1 MTPTNLLHEVLPQA
15 SLNALG
21 WTLLHSVWQGAL
33 IAILLAVLLRLM
45 HRHSAATR
53 YRVAWTGL
61 MALVVMAAITYYKL
75 YEPVAPPVSIA
86 SISGAASTTQVVTG
100 AEVTNA
106 QGFWEKA
113 ATQGQTY
120 FEQHLPS
127 IVLLWLLGMVVM
139 GMRLLGGWVYVQRL
153 RSYRVQAVPEAWQQ
167 KAEEVGRQLGL
178 KQAAAV
184 AESALVKV
192 PMVIGHLKPLIL
204 LPLGTLAGLSTAQIE
219 AILAHELAHVHRK
232 DYLLNLLQSLV
243 ETLFFFHPAVWWI
256 SDCIRTEREH
266 ACDDLAISVCG
277 DSLTYA
283 YALTHLEELLMKNSN
298 PAPRLS
304 MAFSGR
310 RRSLLSRI
318 TRLVQQPAL
327 RPSFSEGF
335 LAACA
340 VTAGLMVFS
349 ASAWANY
356 QTPEA
361 PQPKLQEPVAVQE
374 PAPQKPFLATTLP
387 VDVAATI
394 EEEPEEALTMVQ
406 LADDLVIVQNKKGK
420 VVEVYVNGKRVPKSE
435 LPKYQDRIERQLKAA
450 KNAKTMSVE
459 ETERA
464 MAIANGTLDEV
475 ERVSVQAPRPP
486 MAPRQRVAIS
496 RGTSVGGGRGVN
508 MVAPVPP
515 VPPVAPVAPSSNKAE
530 DQKRYKQDLK
540 EYERQMEEFQARME
554 EYDARKQAYLSEYET
569 RVEVNEIRQ
578 EDHKARQAAN
588 AKRQEDHKR
597 RMEEHAVRMKD
608 HEKRMADHA
617 VRMKEHEER
626 MKKHDAMMKELKSA
640 LVSDGL
646 IKSSEADYTFKLD
659 KTGLYVDEKKQSDAL
674 YQKYKKIIASATGED
689 VDMMLKKEG
698 SNFTINTNKSS
709 NSKK

>member
-33 IAILLAVLLRLM
+33 LAIILAVLLRLM

-53 YRVAWTGL
+53 YRVAWAGL
-61 MALVVMAAITYYKL
+61 MALVLMAGITYYKL
-75 YEPVAPPVSIA
+75 YEPPLPQAAVSAGSAIT
-86 SISGAASTTQVVTG
+86 STTLVIAG
-100 AEVTNA
+100 AETA
-106 QGFWEKA
+106 TSQGFWEKVTA
-113 ATQGQTY
+113 QGQAY
-120 FEQHLPS
+120 FDQHLPA
-127 IVLLWLLGMVVM
+127 IVLLWLLGMVLM

-167 KAEEVGRQLGL
+167 KAMEVGQQLGL
-178 KQAAAV
+178 THAV
-184 AESALVKV
+184 SIAESALIKV

-266 ACDDLAISVCG
+266 ACDDLAISVCS

-283 YALTHLEELLMKNSN
+283 YALTHLEELLMKN
-298 PAPRLS
+298 PTTTPRLS

-340 VTAGLMVFS
+340 VTAGLLVFS
-349 ASAWANY
+349 ATAWANY
-356 QTPEA
+356 QQNPEA
-361 PQPKLQEPVAVQE
+361 PQPQEPLTIQE
-374 PAPQKPFLATTLP
+374 PAPAKPY
-387 VDVAATI
+387 VAAAVPVNSPEP
-394 EEEPEEALTMVQ
+394 EEELEEALTMVQ
-406 LADDLVIVQNKKGK
+406 LDDDLVIVQNKKGK
-420 VVEVYVNGKRVPKSE
+420 VVEVYVNGKRVPKNE
-435 LPKYQDRIERQLKAA
+435 LSKYQDRIERQLKAA
-450 KNAKTMSVE
+450 KNAKTMSSE

-464 MAIANGTLDEV
+464 MAVANGTLDEV
-475 ERVSVQAPRPP
+475 ERVSVHAPRPP
-486 MAPRQRVAIS
+486 MAPREYIS
-496 RGTSVGGGRGVN
+496 QGRGTSVGGRGVG

-515 VPPVAPVAPSSNKAE
+515 VPPVAPVAPLSGDE
-530 DQKRYKQDLK
+530 EGQKRYKKDLK
-540 EYERQMEEFQARME
+540 EYERQMQEFHSRMDE
-554 EYDARKQAYLSEYET
+554 FHS
-569 RVEVNEIRQ
+569 RQ
-578 EDHKARQAAN
+578 ETYVAAAQGDHKARQADN
-588 AKRQEDHKR
+588 AKRQEEHKK
-597 RMEEHAVRMKD
+597 RMEEHGVRMKE

-617 VRMKEHEER
+617 VRMKEHDER
-626 MKKHDAMMKELKSA
+626 MKKHDAMMKELKAA
-640 LVSDGL
+640 LLSDGL

-659 KTGLYVDEKKQSDAL
+659 KTGLYVDEKKQSDAF
-674 YQKYKKIIASATGED
+674 YQKYKKIISTATGED
-689 VDMMLKKEG
+689 VDMMLKKDG

-709 NSKK
+709 KK